1 MKTFLQFLEQFT
13 PDQIKIANATSR
25 SRGAIGSNA
34 VVPKHVRKIAKK
46 EHKILD
52 FGAGK
57 EAAHTK
63 SLNDEGYHV
72 TAHEFGDNQIKGI
85 HDPKALNKKYD
96 VAYASNVLNV
106 QSSPKMLGQTLD
118 QIHGALHPHGSF
130 IANLPASPR
139 KYAEL
144 TGDSVKS
151 ELEKRFH
158 SVERIGGT
166 KKIPVFHAKHP
177 K

>member
-1 MKTFLQFLEQFT
+1 MKSFRQFVEEFT
-13 PDQIKIANATSR
+13 PEQIKIANATSR
-25 SRGAIGSNA
+25 TSGAVGGNA
-34 VVPKHVRKIAKK
+34 VVPKHVRQIAKK
-46 EHKILD
+46 DHKILD

-57 EAAHTK
+57 HAAHAK
-63 SLNDEGYHV
+63 ALNDEGYNV
-72 TAHEFGDNQIKGI
+72 TAHEFGGNQAEGI
-85 HDPKALNKKYD
+85 HDPKALSKKYD

-106 QSSPKMLGQTLD
+106 QSSPEMLGRTLD

-130 IANLPASPR
+130 IANLPSSPR
-139 KYAEL
+139 KYEGL
-144 TGDSVKS
+144 TGDHVKS

-166 KKIPVFHAKHP
+166 KSIPVFHAKHP